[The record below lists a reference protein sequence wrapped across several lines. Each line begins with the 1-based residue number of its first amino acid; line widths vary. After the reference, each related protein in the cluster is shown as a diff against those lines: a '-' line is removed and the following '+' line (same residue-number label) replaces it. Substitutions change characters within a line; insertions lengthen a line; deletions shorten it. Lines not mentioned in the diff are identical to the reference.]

1 MHHYLES
8 VTIREVALTYP
19 RHLERLKMVATQGDA
34 AAIVWDIVAGRPQ
47 EHFVVLHLDT
57 KQQVV
62 GFSIAGIGTVDSCV
76 VHPREVFGPALKVN
90 ASSIIIAHNH
100 PSGIVEP
107 SPQDIEITNKL
118 RAVGDILGIP
128 VLDSIIVC
136 DGVAK
141 SLMYE

>member
-1 MHHYLES
+1 MHHYLETT
-8 VTIREVALTYP
+8 TIREVALTYP
-19 RHLERLKMVATQGDA
+19 RHLERLKIVSTQGDA

-62 GFSIAGIGTVDSCV
+62 GYSIAGIGTVDACII
-76 VHPREVFGPALKVN
+76 HPREVFVPALMNN
-90 ASSIIIAHNH
+90 ASSILIAHNH

-107 SPQDIEITNKL
+107 SPQDIEITRQL
-118 RAVGDILGIP
+118 RAVGEILGIP

-136 DGVAK
+136 DGIAK